1 MDDRLKET
9 GRGAYAAIDEMVTA
23 LDVDYARLEELRE
36 ERQAFLDQLAESWST
51 IERGRISDEFKE
63 WKEAYEDELKELDA
77 ASNDCADW
85 EDAQRRIHEDAL
97 SIEVRTGWY
106 SIGARPDSFEFNI
119 LLTTGG
125 PAVRIMGELDDNREP
140 ARAWLEIQDWGTPW
154 TRYYDASQA
163 VLLAYA
169 RCFYF
174 GE

>member
-9 GRGAYAAIDEMVTA
+9 GRAAYAAIDEMVDA
-23 LDVDYARLEELRE
+23 LDVDYERLEELRE
-36 ERQAFLDQLAESWST
+36 ERQAFLDQLAESESAT
-51 IERGRISDEFKE
+51 ERGRISDEFKE

-77 ASNDCADW
+77 ASSDCADW
-85 EDAQRRIHEDAL
+85 EEAQRRIHEDAL
-97 SIEVRTGWY
+97 SIDVRTGWY
-106 SIGARPDSFEFNI
+106 SIGERPESFEFNI

-140 ARAWLEIQDWGTPW
+140 CRAWLEVQDWGTPW

>member
-9 GRGAYAAIDEMVTA
+9 GRCAYAAIDEMVTA
-23 LDVDYARLEELRE
+23 LNVDY
-36 ERQAFLDQLAESWST
+36 ERLAELTEWFKNISLSDPMASVKLNSPDA
-51 IERGRISDEFKE
+51 IELHDLRADAGDC
-63 WKEAYEDELKELDA
+63 EDR
-77 ASNDCADW
+77 
-85 EDAQRRIHEDAL
+85 EDAERRIHEDAL

-106 SIGARPDSFEFNI
+106 SIGERPDSHEFNI

-140 ARAWLEIQDWGTPW
+140 CRAWLEVQDWGTPW

>member
-9 GRGAYAAIDEMVTA
+9 GRAAYAAIDEMVTA
-23 LDVDYARLEELRE
+23 LNVDYERL
-36 ERQAFLDQLAESWST
+36 
-51 IERGRISDEFKE
+51 
-63 WKEAYEDELKELDA
+63 DELTEWFNNISLSDPMANIKLNSPDAIELQDLRADA
-77 ASNDCADW
+77 GDCEDR
-85 EDAQRRIHEDAL
+85 EDAERRIHEDAL

-106 SIGARPDSFEFNI
+106 SIGERPDSFEFNI

-125 PAVRIMGELDDNREP
+125 PAVRIRGELDDSRGP
-140 ARAWLEIQDWGTPW
+140 CRAWLEVQDWGTPW